1 MNTKEQYLKLR
12 EEFTKKYEPTL
23 YTSELAGWNFYTN
36 STE

>member
-23 YTSELAGWNFYTN
+23 YNSELAG
-36 STE
+36 